1 MPPTPVAAPVDSW
14 RHQMHAASRMVVQ
27 ACPAI
32 DHHPPFCCAVCSL
45 HCSHFLAVAEGTD
58 RCYLFSRGT
67 SVLMHCSNTNACS
80 CTAKTSLKHDLACQ
94 RHTRTAQSSY
104 KTLKTAP
111 KNNTWGRSA
120 SLSAS
125 ARHLLTAHDLCSA
138 AKLSTPDGIKPAPE
152 RPAVVVHA
160 TPAGPHR
167 IDVAPRE

>member
-1 MPPTPVAAPVDSW
+1 M
-14 RHQMHAASRMVVQ
+14 ASSNARCIADGCAGLPCHRSPSAILLRCMQ
-27 ACPAI
+27 PALQ
-32 DHHPPFCCAVCSL
+32 PL
-45 HCSHFLAVAEGTD
+45 
-58 RCYLFSRGT
+58 SRRGRGYR
-67 SVLMHCSNTNACS
+67 SMLLIQQRYQRADALLKHDACS
-80 CTAKTSLKHDLACQ
+80 CTAKTSRKHDLACQ